1 MQGLQKLLNEEEN
14 FYAYVDDAHG
24 TGWCGR
30 NGSGYVIG
38 SFGLHDK
45 MIVVESFAKSMAT
58 LGGGI
63 IVPDSLLADYI
74 RLTGQTMIFSGPI
87 QPATLGALIASVKLH
102 LGDELDQW
110 QSELKDLIS
119 YFRKRSVELGLP
131 ITTKDETPIQL
142 LRIGDMESMFRVLTR
157 MIDRGYL
164 PMTASYPAIAKGEEG
179 IRITLTRHLSKEDIN
194 GFLTNLKEAIE
205 FETAK

>member
-1 MQGLQKLLNEEEN
+1 
-14 FYAYVDDAHG
+14 
-24 TGWCGR
+24 
-30 NGSGYVIG
+30 
-38 SFGLHDK
+38 
-45 MIVVESFAKSMAT
+45 MAT

-63 IVPDSLLADYI
+63 IVPDKLLADYI

-102 LGDELDQW
+102 LADELTQW
-110 QSELKDLIS
+110 QDELKGLIT
-119 YFRKRSVELGLP
+119 YFRKRSVELDLP
-131 ITTKDETPIQL
+131 ITTRDETPIQL
-142 LRIGDMESMFRVLTR
+142 LRIGDMDRMFRVLTS

-179 IRITLTRHLSKEDIN
+179 IRITITRHLSRPDID

-205 FETAK
+205 SENL